1 MSFKYFGSYKDF
13 SFSTRRG
20 NRYIHSENVQSFLD
34 ALLETSKERERVLK
48 KGFQLWRARIG
59 NDSYH
64 TKVYLD
70 ENDEEGEEVDTGEP
84 SPYSQD
90 KMKPLLDLAT
100 EGRANPKGIPYL
112 YLATLKET
120 AMHEVKPWVGLSISV
135 GQFQI
140 NKDLRVIDFS
150 KFHRAN
156 KPTRREIINL
166 PKEERT
172 KLEVWF
178 DIDTAFSEPITPN
191 DKTSDYV
198 PTQIIAEFF
207 KTKGF
212 DGIVYRSS
220 LAKGF
225 NVVLFDLRA
234 ADLISCQLAE
244 VESVK
249 FNFKYTNPFSYLI
262 ERD

>member
-1 MSFKYFGSYKDF
+1 LASITVSACIPHWAICRPM
-13 SFSTRRG
+13 
-20 NRYIHSENVQSFLD
+20 FLNGKWQMNN
-34 ALLETSKERERVLK
+34 LFWCPK
-48 KGFQLWRARIG
+48 K
-59 NDSYH
+59 
-64 TKVYLD
+64 LD
-70 ENDEEGEEVDTGEP
+70 H
-84 SPYSQD
+84 Y
-90 KMKPLLDLAT
+90 
-100 EGRANPKGIPYL
+100 
-112 YLATLKET
+112 
-120 AMHEVKPWVGLSISV
+120 
-135 GQFQI
+135 I